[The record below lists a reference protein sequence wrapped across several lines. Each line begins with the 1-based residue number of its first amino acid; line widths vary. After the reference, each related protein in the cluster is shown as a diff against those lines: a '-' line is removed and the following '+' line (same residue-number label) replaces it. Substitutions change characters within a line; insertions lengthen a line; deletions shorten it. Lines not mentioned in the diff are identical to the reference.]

1 MTRTRFVF
9 FAAVT
14 SAAAVINAVS
24 YFFLPNTV
32 ATGIRFD
39 GTPAERM
46 STPLFLIIGFALV
59 AVPAAMHAFSG
70 RQDRKFFI
78 LSLVLLAGDA
88 AAVIINLIL

>member
-1 MTRTRFVF
+1 
-9 FAAVT
+9 
-14 SAAAVINAVS
+14 
-24 YFFLPNTV
+24 
-32 ATGIRFD
+32 
-39 GTPAERM
+39 M

-70 RQDRKFFI
+70 RPDRKFFI